1 MEKYHR
7 AFNIFLFCI
16 LFVKI
21 VYIGCM
27 FAGVYINRGYNNDLK
42 LQLETCKEYLHVVF
56 TMSMGVLLILLF
68 SNLINK
74 GEVCVDGHLKVYL
87 STFGI
92 LSLLEF
98 IRN

>member
-1 MEKYHR
+1 
-7 AFNIFLFCI
+7 
-16 LFVKI
+16 
-21 VYIGCM
+21 M

-98 IRN
+98 IRK